1 MKIVEAVDAAEVG
14 LEVALARRG
23 AEVAET
29 VIEDVAEA
37 DLALEAA
44 VAQEIE
50 TITEAGA
57 IIDVTIAIV
66 RAEIEAVAEV
76 EAAKSP

>member
-1 MKIVEAVDAAEVG
+1 MKIVEAVDAAEAG

-23 AEVAET
+23 AEVAEI

-37 DLALEAA
+37 GLALEAA

-57 IIDVTIAIV
+57 IIRETIAIV
-66 RAEIEAVAEV
+66 RAETEAVAEV
-76 EAAKSP
+76 VAAKSR

>member
-1 MKIVEAVDAAEVG
+1 MKIVVAADAAEAG

-23 AEVAET
+23 AEVVET
-29 VIEDVAEA
+29 GIEAVAEA

-50 TITEAGA
+50 TVTEVGA

-76 EAAKSP
+76 GAVRSP

>member
-29 VIEDVAEA
+29 VIGDVAEA
-37 DLALEAA
+37 DLAPEAA